1 MGKIFITGGSGLI
14 GSIVNKKLSKNHEI
28 INLDLY
34 ESNINSTK
42 TVIGDMNNFED
53 VLSGSKGC
61 SAIIHLGAVIEVNT
75 SCCLLYTSDA
85 ADE

>member
-42 TVIGDMNNFED
+42 TIIGDMNNF
-53 VLSGSKGC
+53 
-61 SAIIHLGAVIEVNT
+61 
-75 SCCLLYTSDA
+75 
-85 ADE
+85 